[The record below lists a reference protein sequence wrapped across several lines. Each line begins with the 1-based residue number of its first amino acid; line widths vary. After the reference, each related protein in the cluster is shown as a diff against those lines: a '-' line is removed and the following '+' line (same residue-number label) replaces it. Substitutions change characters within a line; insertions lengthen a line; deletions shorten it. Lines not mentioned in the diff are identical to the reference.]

1 MAASLLGLGLFLTGA
16 SAALAQSGLDSAPV
30 AGTMIRFTKE
40 PLAKPASP
48 VSEFVPVSKQ
58 TPPAP
63 SATLIPTDQPAT
75 FPTGNFQKVGMQG
88 AAKGAERVA
97 PEENQEY
104 FVQLEPPGPQRL
116 FRLESEHSL
125 QVRMRQEA
133 LQLATPARLDFPQ
146 YKPLTE
152 ERGSPTRSWP
162 CRTLEVEP
170 AYVCY
175 GRLYFEDLNVD
186 RYGWDLGPVAPLV
199 SAAQFYKDVLLLPY
213 HMATDPCR
221 HYECSAG
228 YCLPGDPVPYLCY
241 PPRWSLT
248 GAVAEAGVIVGLA
261 AIFP

>member
-1 MAASLLGLGLFLTGA
+1 MAASLLGLGLFLTSA
-16 SAALAQSGLDSAPV
+16 SAALAQNGMTTAPV
-30 AGTMIRFTKE
+30 AGTMMRFTKE
-40 PLAKPASP
+40 PMAQPASK
-48 VSEFVPVSKQ
+48 VSEFVPIPK
-58 TPPAP
+58 PAAAP
-63 SATLIPTDQPAT
+63 TATFIPADQPAT
-75 FPTGNFQKVGMQG
+75 FPMGNIQAVAMQ
-88 AAKGAERVA
+88 APKGGDRVA

-116 FRLESEHSL
+116 FRLESERYL

-133 LQLATPARLDFPQ
+133 LQLATPARLEFPQ

-162 CRTLEVEP
+162 CRTLDVEP

-175 GRLYFEDLNVD
+175 GRLNFEDLNVE
-186 RYGWDLGPVAPLV
+186 RYGWDLGLIAPLA
-199 SAAQFYKDVLLLPY
+199 SALTFYKDVLLLPY
-213 HMATDPCR
+213 HMGTDPCR

-241 PPRWSLT
+241 PPKWSLT
-248 GAVAEAGVIVGLA
+248 GAVAEAGVVVGLA